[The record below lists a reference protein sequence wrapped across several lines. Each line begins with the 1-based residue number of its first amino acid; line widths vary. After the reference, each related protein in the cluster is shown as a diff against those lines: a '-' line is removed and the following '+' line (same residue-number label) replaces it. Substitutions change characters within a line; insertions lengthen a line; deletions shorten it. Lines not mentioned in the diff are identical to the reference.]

1 MILSLY
7 KNRRLYG
14 TILDRERERERER
27 EIGCGKITEKGIEKT
42 NFRAALCMRGLD

>member
-14 TILDRERERERER
+14 TILDRERER

>member
-14 TILDRERERERER
+14 TILDREREREREWLRKNNGEGNR
-27 EIGCGKITEKGIEKT
+27 ENELQGSLVH
-42 NFRAALCMRGLD
+42 AWA

>member
-1 MILSLY
+1 MGKFYI
-7 KNRRLYG
+7 
-14 TILDRERERERER
+14 ERERERER